1 MKKML
6 KSLMSAAV
14 AALALTACSNDATE
28 EVILKNTAKPLTV
41 NAAIDQ
47 TRTSLAANHVDLQ
60 WSEGDEIYLYIG
72 ETATKTDVIKH
83 YIGEPI
89 EATYEEGDNVYAN
102 YSLDNHY
109 SKGVTQAEIKI
120 SDAQSQT
127 EANVFAGENLP
138 MYAKGTIADGKVDL
152 TFQPVGCVLVFNV
165 YGPTT
170 ESVKSIKFN
179 PAAPCCGYKTCDLT
193 AEELDYEPFSKNTS
207 ATVTLDTPAAI
218 GTAKPEDT
226 KIGENQIYLVVAQ
239 ANYAAATFTVT
250 TAEGNDYTFKTANGI
265 DCSAHT
271 ARVVNLN
278 LAKAPEMA
286 PAIIVPNVD
295 LVSSEEGDLE
305 ISGIQFKNITA
316 AEIADIEV
324 GVYEDAELTQPLG
337 DEAWLTLAANSDLAA
352 GQLNCHVAANTTT
365 ENRTAYIGIKYGDIQ
380 AVIAVTQVASGGSTN
395 RYYVKVTEG
404 LTDWTG
410 KYLIVYEA
418 TSVAFN
424 GALEA
429 LDAVSNY
436 IDVEITDNGILS
448 TEETDASQ
456 FEIEEMTGGY
466 TIKSRSNLYVYSKSN
481 ANGLMSTADAPTI
494 PNTISIESG
503 SAKITSSSA
512 VLRYNADKGQTRF
525 RYYKSS
531 SYTAQKAIQ
540 LYKLQE

>member
-1 MKKML
+1 MKTML
-6 KSLMSAAV
+6 KSLMSAAA
-14 AALALTACSNDATE
+14 AALALTACSNDAAE
-28 EVILKNTAKPLTV
+28 ESILKNTPKTLTV

-47 TRTSLAANHVDLQ
+47 TRTALAANHIDLQ

-72 ETATKTDVIKH
+72 ETAAKADVIKH
-83 YIGEPI
+83 CIGEPLK
-89 EATYEEGDNVYAN
+89 ATYEEGDNVYAN

-109 SKGVTQAEIKI
+109 SNGVTSAEIKI

-138 MYAKGTIADGKVDL
+138 MYAKGTIAGGKVDL
-152 TFQPVGCVLVFNV
+152 AFQPVGCVLVFNV
-165 YGPTT
+165 YGPTA

-193 AEELDYEPFSKNTS
+193 AEELDYEPYSKNTT

-239 ANYAAATFTVT
+239 ANYAAATITVT

-295 LVSSEEGDLE
+295 LVSSEEGDFE
-305 ISGIQFKNITA
+305 ISGIQFKHIAA
-316 AEIADIEV
+316 AEIAAAEV
-324 GVYEDAELTQPLG
+324 GVYGDAELTQPLG
-337 DEAWLTLAANSDLAA
+337 DEAWLTLAADSDLAA

-365 ENRTAYIGIKYGDIQ
+365 ENRTAYIGIECGDIQ
-380 AVIAVTQVASGGSTN
+380 AVIAVTQVADGGSTN
-395 RYYVKVTEG
+395 KYYVKVTED

-410 KYLIVYEA
+410 KYLIVYEDG
-418 TSVAFN
+418 SLAFN
-424 GALEA
+424 GALA
-429 LDAVSNY
+429 KLDAASNY
-436 IDVEITDNGILS
+436 INVEITDNGILS
-448 TEETDASQ
+448 DETTDASQ
-456 FEIEEMTGGY
+456 FEIEKIENTNNYAVKSSSGSYIYSTTNKNSLQTGG
-466 TIKSRSNLYVYSKSN
+466 SASSC
-481 ANGLMSTADAPTI
+481 
-494 PNTISIESG
+494 PNTISIENS
-503 SAKITSSSA
+503 SAKILNNGNT
-512 VLRYNADKGQTRF
+512 LRYNSASDQKRF
-525 RYYKSS
+525 RYYKSG
-531 SYTAQKAIQ
+531 QKDIQ